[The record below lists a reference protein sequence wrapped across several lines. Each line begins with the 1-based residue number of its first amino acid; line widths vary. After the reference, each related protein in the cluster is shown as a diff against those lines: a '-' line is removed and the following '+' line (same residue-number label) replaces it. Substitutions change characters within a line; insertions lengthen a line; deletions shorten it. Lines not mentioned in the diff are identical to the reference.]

1 MKPVTGAEMLLEAHR
16 LITND
21 RNNSYGHPLDDYSR
35 TVDIF
40 RAITGVELTAE
51 QGLLFMVAVKLSRL
65 GHNLNLETLHQDSL
79 VDAAGYLG
87 CLAMIDTER
96 HRRSV

>member
-1 MKPVTGAEMLLEAHR
+1 
-16 LITND
+16 
-21 RNNSYGHPLDDYSR
+21 
-35 TVDIF
+35 
-40 RAITGVELTAE
+40 VELTAE
-51 QGLLFMVAVKLSRL
+51 QGVLFMVAVKLSRL

>member
-1 MKPVTGAEMLLEAHR
+1 MLLEAHR

-21 RNNSYGHPLDDYSR
+21 RNNTYGHPLDDYSR

-40 RAITGVELTAE
+40 RAITGVELTIE
-51 QGLLFMVAVKLSRL
+51 QAVIFMISVKFSRL
-65 GHNLNLETLHQDSL
+65 RHNLNLETLHQDSL